1 MHKRCCFAGH
11 SKLYDMDG
19 IYAHLLQLVEKLI
32 VEEGVLEFWVGNY
45 GKFDRLSAKAVRT
58 LKEKYPNIQLNL
70 VIPYVTSGI
79 NEDKDYYHKNY
90 DDILMADIPEKTP
103 KKFQI
108 LKCNE
113 HMVNSSDF
121 LICYVE
127 YSWGGAAKTLAYA
140 KRKKHIQI
148 FYLPKEEM

>member
-11 SKLYDMDG
+11 SKLYHMDG

-32 VEEGVLEFWVGNY
+32 VEEGVSEFWVGNY
-45 GKFDRLSAKAVRT
+45 GNFDRLSAKAVRA

-79 NEDKDYYHKNY
+79 NEDKDFYRKNY
-90 DDILMADIPEKTP
+90 DYILMADIPEKTP
-103 KKFQI
+103 KRFQI

-113 HMVNSSDF
+113 YMVDSSDF

-127 YSWGGAAKTLAYA
+127 YSWGGAAKTVAYA
-140 KRKKHIQI
+140 RRKKHIQI
-148 FYLPKEEM
+148 CYLPKEGT